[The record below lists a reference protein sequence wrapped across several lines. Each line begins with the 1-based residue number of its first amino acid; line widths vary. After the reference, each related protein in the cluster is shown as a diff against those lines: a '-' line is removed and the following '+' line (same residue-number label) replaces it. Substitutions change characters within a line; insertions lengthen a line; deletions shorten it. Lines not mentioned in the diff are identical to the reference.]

1 MVYIYMHRRG
11 NYRQSSPSSMAS
23 PLSPPFGREVP
34 PSRFLSPLSSA
45 NPSAGADGS
54 AASVT
59 PGSSSEGGAT
69 SDTRTSTTA
78 SPSLDGVAHGAV
90 DGGVLQQACPPNTS
104 RLDGPN
110 FLHAFYKW
118 SCREFSEPA
127 EADPAQPARGVPGE
141 GVGGGGDEGSVGVS
155 GVVGD
160 HQPLQKKR
168 QPERPPNHRHE
179 PTESLGYD
187 GALQLY
193 FRKRNSHIHEA
204 AEVRRRCD
212 VA

>member
-1 MVYIYMHRRG
+1 MHRRG
-11 NYRQSSPSSMAS
+11 NYCQSSPSSVAS

-34 PSRFLSPLSSA
+34 SSRFLSPLANA
-45 NPSAGADGS
+45 NPSAGI
-54 AASVT
+54 T

-69 SDTRTSTTA
+69 SDTMTSTTA
-78 SPSLDGVAHGAV
+78 SPSLDGVPHGAG
-90 DGGVLQQACPPNTS
+90 DGGGLQQVHPPNTS

-127 EADPAQPARGVPGE
+127 EADPAQPAPDVPSEGLGGGADGE
-141 GVGGGGDEGSVGVS
+141 GVDIC

-160 HQPLQKKR
+160 QQQLLQKQR

-193 FRKRNSHIHEA
+193 FRKRNTRIHEA